1 MESRNSYQGFRA
13 AIGLKRNAPDGVTS
27 SATFTPPLRQYFFRT
42 AAGIVTRPRFE
53 NFTRKVGSVFIV
65 SKCPP

>member
-42 AAGIVTRPRFE
+42 AAGIVTRPRVE
-53 NFTRKVGSVFIV
+53 NFTR
-65 SKCPP
+65 